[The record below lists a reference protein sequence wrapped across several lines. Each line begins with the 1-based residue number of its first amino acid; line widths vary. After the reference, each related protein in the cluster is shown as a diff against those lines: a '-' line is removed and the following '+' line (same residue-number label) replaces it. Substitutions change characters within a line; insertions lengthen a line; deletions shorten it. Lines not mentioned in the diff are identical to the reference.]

1 MSAARPPEGAHAAA
15 RQGEGGPMS
24 AARPPEGAHAAA
36 RQGEGGPMSA
46 ARPPEGARA
55 AARQGGGL
63 VCRIHGARDLRLA
76 SEEPAPLAPQDVELR
91 LGAAGICGS
100 DLHYFQ
106 HGRVGAFVI
115 REPLIPG
122 HEASGVVLR
131 AGSGVHGLEPG
142 MKVAINPSHPC
153 GACDYC
159 REGRFN
165 LCRHMRFLGSASVYP
180 HVQGLFRERFVMN
193 ARQLTPVPE
202 DISLGEIACAEPL
215 SIGLHAVN
223 RAGPLMGRTVLVT
236 GGGTIGCM
244 TVMAARLAGAAR
256 IVAVDV
262 AERPL
267 RMASEAGADEAL
279 RGDQCAPAD
288 LAGLA
293 DVSIEAAGS
302 PAALATCLAATRR
315 GGRIVQV
322 GTLPAG
328 DTAFPANDI
337 MARELDYV
345 GAFRAGAEFDWAVS
359 FLRARRLDVRPL
371 MSAQLPLSLAAQ
383 AFELAADRSRSTKV
397 QLVCEN

>member
-1 MSAARPPEGAHAAA
+1 MTLA
-15 RQGEGGPMS
+15 
-24 AARPPEGAHAAA
+24 
-36 RQGEGGPMSA
+36 
-46 ARPPEGARA
+46 
-55 AARQGGGL
+55 
-63 VCRIHGARDLRLA
+63 CRIHGARDLRL
-76 SEEPAPLAPQDVELR
+76 EPDETAPLAPHEVELR

-131 AGSGVHGLEPG
+131 TGAAVASVAPG

-153 GACDYC
+153 GRCDYC
-159 REGRFN
+159 RAGRAN
-165 LCRHMRFLGSASVYP
+165 LCRNMRFLGSASVYP
-180 HVQGLFRERFVMN
+180 HVQGMFRERFVM
-193 ARQLTPVPE
+193 AERQLTPVPE
-202 DISLGEIACAEPL
+202 EDVSLGEIACAEPL
-215 SIGLHAVN
+215 SIGLHGVN

-244 TVMAARLAGAAR
+244 TVLAARLAGAAR
-256 IVAVDV
+256 VIVADV
-262 AERPL
+262 ADRPL
-267 RMASEAGADEAL
+267 QMALAVGADDTV
-279 RGDQCAPAD
+279 RGDRAAPAD
-288 LAGLA
+288 LADIA

-322 GTLPAG
+322 GTLPAEG
-328 DTAFPANDI
+328 IAFPANNI

-345 GAFRAGAEFDWAVS
+345 GAFRADVEFDWAVS
-359 FLRARRLDVRPL
+359 YLRTRKVDVRPL
-371 MSAQLPLSLAAQ
+371 MSAQLPLSRAFE

-397 QLVCEN
+397 QLVVEA